1 MNERFLGEELLG
13 PLAWGPPYVMSMA
26 MKRPKKKRKEKEK
39 KERFLGGNKSLCG
52 RVGRTLGSD
61 GRF

>member
-26 MKRPKKKRKEKEK
+26 MKRPKKKGKKKKRKKD
-39 KERFLGGNKSLCG
+39 F
-52 RVGRTLGSD
+52 
-61 GRF
+61 